1 MHGDSSDPDKR
12 SRGWGSMVK
21 NMNGEV
27 LVAGAGDTTRHA
39 SSALH
44 AWRCAIVAYKS
55 IHSSCNSVRFI
66 ANHIRKKKWMPWC
79 FIFETWCNQSFLF
92 LMPRYV
98 IETVIRYLINCLA
111 IHGAYIFFLKKK
123 ILKNVNW
130 LTRYGWS
137 ACVVLNCSPY
147 VLHFTSQQHSSL
159 ICPMSLAYG
168 VWILRRAAVSS
179 FLHRNTASW
188 SWHYPDTGNRHAA
201 LSFLQQDAI
210 F

>member
-66 ANHIRKKKWMPWC
+66 ANHIRKKNGC
-79 FIFETWCNQSFLF
+79 
-92 LMPRYV
+92 
-98 IETVIRYLINCLA
+98 
-111 IHGAYIFFLKKK
+111 HG
-123 ILKNVNW
+123 
-130 LTRYGWS
+130 
-137 ACVVLNCSPY
+137 
-147 VLHFTSQQHSSL
+147 
-159 ICPMSLAYG
+159 
-168 VWILRRAAVSS
+168 VSYS
-179 FLHRNTASW
+179 
-188 SWHYPDTGNRHAA
+188 RH
-201 LSFLQQDAI
+201 DAI
-210 F
+210 RVFFF

>member
-66 ANHIRKKKWMPWC
+66 ANHIRKKKMDAMV
-79 FIFETWCNQSFLF
+79 FHIRDMMQSEFSFFNASLCN
-92 LMPRYV
+92 RDC
-98 IETVIRYLINCLA
+98 N
-111 IHGAYIFFLKKK
+111 K
-123 ILKNVNW
+123 
-130 LTRYGWS
+130 
-137 ACVVLNCSPY
+137 
-147 VLHFTSQQHSSL
+147 
-159 ICPMSLAYG
+159 
-168 VWILRRAAVSS
+168 VS
-179 FLHRNTASW
+179 
-188 SWHYPDTGNRHAA
+188 D
-201 LSFLQQDAI
+201 
-210 F
+210 